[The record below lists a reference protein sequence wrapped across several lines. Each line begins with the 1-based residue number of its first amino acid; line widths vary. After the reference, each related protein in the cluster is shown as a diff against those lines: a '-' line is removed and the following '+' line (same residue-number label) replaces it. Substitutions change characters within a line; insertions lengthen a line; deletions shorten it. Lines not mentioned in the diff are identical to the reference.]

1 MSGSQALKTGFIDD
15 VLSMIAPILFLVG
28 DRISAR
34 PPTERYPYGFAR
46 AVSAAYLGA
55 AVALM
60 AVGGWLFIDAALKL
74 IEMERP
80 SIGGVEVFG
89 HVIWRGWLALPVLVW
104 CSAPSIFLGRAKTSL
119 SERLHDKVLQADGQT
134 NAADW
139 QSALAAMVG
148 ILGIAAGWWWAD
160 AAAALFI
167 SFEII
172 RSAFN
177 ELRSALGDLLDRRP
191 QIIGEEGHDPLPAEL
206 TTFFN
211 SQPWVKDA
219 VVRVREEGRQFTGEA
234 FVVPSDETQLI
245 ERMEN
250 ASREACDMDWRLKE
264 MLITP
269 VRRIPEPLEAIRAG
283 ATGGDLD
290 RLQPRQ

>member
-60 AVGGWLFIDAALKL
+60 AVGGWLFLDAALKL

-80 SIGGVEVFG
+80 SIGGVELFG
-89 HVIWRGWLALPVLVW
+89 RVIWRGWLALPVLVW
-104 CSAPSIFLGRAKTSL
+104 CSAPSIFLGRAKTKL

-283 ATGGDLD
+283 ARGGDLD